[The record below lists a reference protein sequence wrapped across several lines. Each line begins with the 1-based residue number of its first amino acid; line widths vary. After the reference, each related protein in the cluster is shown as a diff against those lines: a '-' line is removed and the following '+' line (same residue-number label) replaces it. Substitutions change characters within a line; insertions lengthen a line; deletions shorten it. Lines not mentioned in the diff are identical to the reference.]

1 MTDPL
6 LTFGARRLAGMI
18 ARKDVSSVEVVR
30 AHITRI
36 EEVNALLNAVVVA
49 RFDEALEE
57 AAELDARHAR
67 GESAGALHGV
77 PITMKESLDLAGSP
91 STFGV
96 TAHRHDFPRKDDPY
110 VARLRSAGAVV
121 LGKTNVSQLLM
132 FVETDNPVY
141 GRTNNPWNLA
151 RSPGGSSG
159 GEAAIIA
166 ALGSPLG
173 VGTDIGGSCR
183 NPAACCGVVGFKPTA
198 GRLPDFGRGSMPIGQ
213 LAISS
218 QVGMLAPR
226 VDDVALA
233 LEVANGGQA
242 LDEDV
247 RPLGDPAT
255 VDVSKLTV
263 GYYVDDGFLS
273 PCSAA
278 IRAVHE
284 ARNALERRGATVV
297 PFTPPELT
305 TGLRLFHEILGG
317 DGGRGMLRFL
327 DGSPQD
333 FRIRRMIQ
341 IASARLPVLLAVRAM
356 MRLSG
361 RHKFASLL
369 RSYGHR
375 DTSSHWDAVAL
386 LDAYRGQVLAALD
399 RASPSPIDV
408 LLSPAAALPAVR
420 HGGTAELGVIGSY
433 VAIYNVLGYPAGVVP
448 FTRVRE
454 SEETGTPRTSDP
466 MDVAALAS
474 ERGSA
479 GLPIGVQI
487 AARPFREHVA
497 LAVMRALE
505 EVALERLDR
514 PSAENLPATFQ

>member
-1 MTDPL
+1 MSDPL
-6 LTFGARRLAGMI
+6 LKVGARQLAAMI
-18 ARKDVSSVEVVR
+18 AKGEVSSVEVVR
-30 AHITRI
+30 AHIHRI
-36 EEVNALLNAVVVA
+36 EQVNPLLNAVVVA

-57 AAELDARHAR
+57 AADLDDKRAR

-77 PITMKESLDLAGSP
+77 PITIKESLDLAGSP

-110 VARLRSAGAVV
+110 VARLRHAGAVV

-141 GRTNNPWNLA
+141 GRTNNPWNLD

-173 VGTDIGGSCR
+173 MGTDIGGSCR
-183 NPAACCGVVGFKPTA
+183 NPAAACGVVGFKPTA

-213 LAISS
+213 LAIPS
-218 QVGMLAPR
+218 QVGMLARR
-226 VDDVALA
+226 VDDIALA
-233 LEVANGGQA
+233 LEVANGGRFP
-242 LDEDV
+242 DEGA
-247 RPLGDPAT
+247 RSLGDPTT

-263 GYYVDDGFLS
+263 GYFVDDGFLS

-278 IRAVHE
+278 ARAVQE

-297 PFTPPELT
+297 PFTPPSLT
-305 TGLRLFHEILGG
+305 TGLALFHEILGG

-327 DGSPQD
+327 DGSPKD
-333 FRIRRMIQ
+333 FRIGQ
-341 IASARLPVLLAVRAM
+341 IIRVASAPGPLLLALRALT
-356 MRLSG
+356 RLSG
-361 RHKFASLL
+361 RRKVASLL

-375 DTSSHWDAVAL
+375 DTSSHWDAVAA
-386 LDAYRGQVLAALD
+386 LDSYRAEFLAALD
-399 RASPSPIDV
+399 RASRSPIDV
-408 LLSPAAALPAVR
+408 LLSPAGALPAVR
-420 HGGTAELGVIGSY
+420 HGATLELGVTGSY
-433 VAIYNVLGYPAGVVP
+433 LAIYNVLGYPAGVVP

-454 SEETGTPRTSDP
+454 SEETGTPRSSDP

-479 GLPIGVQI
+479 GLPIDVQI

-497 LAVMRALE
+497 LAVMHALE

-514 PSAENLPATFQ
+514 PSPETLPPTFQ